1 MPESVGALMILGIQC
16 LCELTICRLISLGLR
31 DMHGDVAMHLY
42 SFKQSFDVWLIDHKQ
57 SCPLSYTET
66 SECEKLAKNL
76 GLIDMSRNR
85 NNPKHICQESI
96 AGKYAA
102 AAKNA
107 QKHMNERHV

>member
-42 SFKQSFDVWLIDHKQ
+42 SFKQSFDVWLIDHKR

-76 GLIDMSRNR
+76 GLIDMSRN
-85 NNPKHICQESI
+85 
-96 AGKYAA
+96 
-102 AAKNA
+102 
-107 QKHMNERHV
+107 